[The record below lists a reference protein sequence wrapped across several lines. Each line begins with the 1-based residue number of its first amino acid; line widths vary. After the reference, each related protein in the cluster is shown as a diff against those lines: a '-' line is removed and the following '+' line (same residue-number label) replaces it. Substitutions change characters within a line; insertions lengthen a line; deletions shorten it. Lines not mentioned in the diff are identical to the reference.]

1 MDAKLGIMGETQGK
15 EGAWMKKFFATHS
28 YSMVKMF
35 LNQFAIGIFGFA
47 MTLATTAMKNGALRN
62 ICGVG
67 SVVFYLFL
75 IYNMTWEIGYKDRQS
90 VLVGKKS
97 RRIFT
102 GGLISL
108 CANIPNFIFA
118 IFITLATFIQVEA
131 VGNVGAIC
139 KFLALLLEGMYT
151 GLMMNT
157 LGGVALNMYWW
168 VFFLLPI
175 PAIVTSFVA
184 YWMGLEDKRLT
195 KLSDPLIPE
204 SDRDPTS
211 KKKTWTLKD
220 DEKPEE
226 KKDK

>member
-1 MDAKLGIMGETQGK
+1 
-15 EGAWMKKFFATHS
+15 MKKFFATHS

-47 MTLATTAMKNGALRN
+47 MTLATTAAKNVALRN

-67 SVVFYLFL
+67 SVLFYLFL
-75 IYNMTWEIGYKDRQS
+75 IYNMTWEIGYKERLAVSSGRQP
-90 VLVGKKS
+90 

-102 GGLISL
+102 GALISL
-108 CANIPNFIFA
+108 CANSLNFLLA
-118 IFITLATFIQVEA
+118 ILITLATFIQVEA
-131 VGNVGAIC
+131 VGNVGAIS
-139 KFLALLLEGMYT
+139 KFLALLLEGTYT

-157 LGGVALNMYWW
+157 VGGVALNMYWW

-175 PAIVTSFVA
+175 PAIVTSFFA
-184 YWMGLEDKRLT
+184 YWMGLLDKRLT

-204 SDRDPTS
+204 SDRDPAS
-211 KKKTWTLKD
+211 KKKTWTL

-226 KKDK
+226 KKDDK